1 MVRLPQYKTQHDC
14 VFKLNHHKNLKM
26 NQSILRTVAGGILIG
41 ALAFFAFKVVIALVV
56 VGLLFKLFGRGR
68 YGSGRFGDHRLA
80 FADRI
85 RAMDEDEYQNFKTR
99 FAGKCGP
106 RGEQPIQ

>member
-1 MVRLPQYKTQHDC
+1 
-14 VFKLNHHKNLKM
+14 M
-26 NQSILRTVAGGILIG
+26 NQSVLRTVAGGILIG

-56 VGLLFKLFGRGR
+56 VGLLFKLFGGGR

-85 RAMDEDEYQNFKTR
+85 RAMDEDEYQSFKTR

-106 RGEQPIQ
+106 RNEQPIQ